1 MSREAATKRLML
13 AFQQTICSASP
24 GEILSH
30 QMLLIYRMRDKESE
44 AWMSSGRLRVVSGI
58 KVHAYIRGDVI
69 GCMSEAVDG
78 PLELIISRVDERR

>member
-13 AFQQTICSASP
+13 ALQQTICSASP

-30 QMLLIYRMRDKESE
+30 QMLLICRDKESE
-44 AWMSSGRLRVVSGI
+44 ARMSSGRLRVVSGI